1 MTADGPSGSSAV
13 TRTEGDRMRL
23 RPKQTVDDLEGS
35 LFLKELLMR
44 VQRELRESQQER
56 QERGEEAIFEVERL
70 TLEVNFVAQVDR
82 EMQGGLDLKIVT
94 AGGAVS
100 YQNQQ
105 IHKIVLELVGVGQ
118 PGTGDPDDN
127 SLLDLE
133 TAPRFRPRED

>member
-1 MTADGPSGSSAV
+1 
-13 TRTEGDRMRL
+13 MRL
-23 RPKQTVDDLEGS
+23 RPRQTVADLEGS
-35 LFLKELLMR
+35 LFLKELLAR

-56 QERGEEAIFEVERL
+56 QERGEGAIFEVERL

-82 EMQGGLDLKIVT
+82 EIQGGLDLQIVT
-94 AGGAVS
+94 AGGSAS

-118 PGTGDPDDN
+118 ADPDDET
-127 SLLDLE
+127 LLDLE